1 MEVKFI
7 ELNEETALENV
18 NMGIRVDYEKYNLGD
33 SLPDSYNWL
42 ETEVL
47 PKEEW
52 ENARLDG
59 TCAVSMSSTFWY
71 DDVDELKSDIIKSL
85 KFSSCNNYIGDYFY
99 LISGSSSNL
108 GTDPGEVI
116 IRNAK
121 VVGIFEIVK

>member
-18 NMGIRVDYEKYNLGD
+18 NMGIRVDNEKYNLGD

-59 TCAVSMSSTFWY
+59 TCAVSMASTFWY
-71 DDVDELKSDIIKSL
+71 DEDRKSTRL
-85 KFSSCNNYIGDYFY
+85 NSSH
-99 LISGSSSNL
+99 SSVSRM
-108 GTDPGEVI
+108 PSS
-116 IRNAK
+116 A
-121 VVGIFEIVK
+121 